1 MLLIYG
7 KEYVNLQTAGMSIHT
22 LTMKIINTILIIIA
36 FCTIFNFITMLC
48 REVTTS
54 LTICAL
60 LFIAMFII
68 QAAIAPTASQLPYEK
83 AIDQNGNIIVTD
95 KPNLAYN
102 DFKVK
107 TARVLYL
114 LNPEGQAME
123 VYNNDSEEPNFLN
136 QMPIYSGGLI
146 VILNTLGVAL
156 FNKKELK

>member
-7 KEYVNLQTAGMSIHT
+7 KEYGNLQTAGMSIHT

-123 VYNNDSEEPNFLN
+123 VYNKEIEEPNFLN